1 MTLNSDQV
9 LSIAAETRLFAT
21 VRLKSEAE
29 AQLAVQALVEGGV
42 RLVEVTLTT
51 PGALNVIADWR
62 DHPDIIVGA
71 GSILDVDMA
80 RQSLAAGARYLV
92 SPHTELDVIRLG
104 CEHGALVA
112 AGAATPTEMM
122 NAMRAGAHII
132 KVFPAQQLGG
142 PGHLKAVLA
151 PLPFLRLMPTGGVEV
166 GNAFDYLQAGA
177 FCVGLGGRL
186 VDDELVAAGDRAGLV
201 ARAREARAA
210 VAPAGLAKR

>member
-21 VRLKSEAE
+21 VRMKSETE

-122 NAMRAGAHII
+122 PTVSDTRPAWTMRDKRSRPNWSVPI
-132 KVFPAQQLGG
+132 KCSTLGG
-142 PGHLKAVLA
+142 
-151 PLPFLRLMPTGGVEV
+151 
-166 GNAFDYLQAGA
+166 
-177 FCVGLGGRL
+177 
-186 VDDELVAAGDRAGLV
+186 
-201 ARAREARAA
+201 
-210 VAPAGLAKR
+210 

>member
-1 MTLNSDQV
+1 MN
-9 LSIAAETRLFAT
+9 R
-21 VRLKSEAE
+21 
-29 AQLAVQALVEGGV
+29 
-42 RLVEVTLTT
+42 
-51 PGALNVIADWR
+51 
-62 DHPDIIVGA
+62 IVA
-71 GSILDVDMA
+71 S
-80 RQSLAAGARYLV
+80 YLV

-142 PGHLKAVLA
+142 PGCLKAVLA

-166 GNAFDYLQAGA
+166 GNALDYLQAGA
-177 FCVGLGGRL
+177 FCVGLGGRW
-186 VDDELVAAGDRAGLV
+186 VDGELVAAGDRAGLV